1 MTYRESIRKILTLPS
16 LPVEQLSG
24 ANILV
29 TGATGLIG
37 SALVDAL
44 MSNIGIDFNVYALG
58 RNEQRAKSLF
68 SEYFDNPRF
77 HFFCHDVMTPFATDV
92 PFHFIIHA
100 ASNASPSYFV
110 SSPVEIV
117 KSNIL
122 GLCNMLDYGKNHG
135 LKRLLYVSSGEIY
148 GEGEGMIID
157 ESYRGSIDHM
167 SPRSSYPISKIAAEN
182 LCVAYSKEYGID
194 TVIARPCHV
203 YGPQFTESD
212 NRVFAQFLRNIL
224 NDQDI
229 VLKSSGQQ
237 FRSWCYVVDCA
248 SALLH
253 ILLKG
258 EQGEAYNIVS
268 KDSNVTIKEL
278 ADIIAKI
285 GNKKVLRYES
295 SPSESAGY
303 NLVEKSVFSA
313 ERLKRLGWIS
323 LYCIKDGMLETLN
336 SLSIKNRKSSF

>member
-1 MTYRESIRKILTLPS
+1 MTYRESIRKVLTLPG
-16 LPVEQLSG
+16 LPIEKLSG
-24 ANILV
+24 ENILI

-44 MSNIGIDFNVYALG
+44 MANNNIDYHVYASG
-58 RNEQRAKSLF
+58 RNQHRARFLF
-68 SEYFDNPRF
+68 SDYYDSPFF
-77 HFFCHDVMTPFATDV
+77 HYISYDVMTPLDSDIE
-92 PFHFIIHA
+92 FHYIVHA
-100 ASNASPSYFV
+100 ASNASPAFFV

-117 KSNIL
+117 KANIL
-122 GLCNMLDYGKNHG
+122 GLCNLLDYGKNHG

-167 SPRSSYPISKIAAEN
+167 SPRSSYPVSKIAAEN
-182 LCVAYSKEYGID
+182 LCVAYSKEYDID

-229 VLKSSGQQ
+229 VLKSAGEQ

-248 SALLH
+248 SALFY

-258 EQGEAYNIVS
+258 ERGEAYNIVS
-268 KDSNVTIKEL
+268 KDSNVSIKEF
-278 ADIIAKI
+278 AEIIAEI
-285 GNKKVLRYES
+285 GNKKVVRQES
-295 SPSESAGY
+295 SYSESAGY
-303 NLVEKSVFSA
+303 NRVVKSLFSA
-313 ERLKRLGWIS
+313 VQLNTLGWIS
-323 LYCIKDGMLETLN
+323 LYCIKDGLLETLN
-336 SLSIKNRKSSF
+336 SLSYQESSN